1 MQKTSFEFQPNFATN
16 SMALTSSLFPQGCS
30 RMALCHVPPRR
41 YSSENQNTFTNF
53 EHFSRLNSGKMASA
67 VTDSEPD
74 LWLTPPSGGAKIAV
88 FGVIHGD
95 VGGSE
100 IGEFILREN
109 PHSVVVETALN
120 SSHGS
125 ETGNVATME
134 NCLRLIPD
142 GARDSQT
149 LGIAQIAARLQLQDD
164 PSACSVWKELAAS
177 DMVYSEHLAYIA
189 ALAKGSLLIH
199 GDRPKLTTYQ
209 RMLQCPS
216 IVDLDTAF
224 GIQSASNYHDLVSSM
239 QLPKDPETPSLTER
253 ILIEE
258 RDAVLLKSLHE
269 ASLNAGTDNLVVG
282 VVGSSHISG
291 MNRLWKNEA
300 WQDIAFRAFQLP
312 SPTSHEEP
320 DQIGVRRALFD
331 GVIRLTCR
339 PDVSYDVA
347 MTLGSPPSESMEA
360 YEITSEL
367 YGTTRMLLAT
377 LGKDQLAEVCSG
389 WRCDPWE
396 ILEPVRR
403 VRPCNGGPG
412 YDMELALQ
420 LRMLNFE
427 LA

>member
-1 MQKTSFEFQPNFATN
+1 VQP
-16 SMALTSSLFPQGCS
+16 
-30 RMALCHVPPRR
+30 HR
-41 YSSENQNTFTNF
+41 YSSENQDKFIRF
-53 EHFSRLNSGKMASA
+53 ERVSRLSSGPLTDA

-74 LWLTPPSGGAKIAV
+74 LWLRPPNGGANIAV

-95 VGGSE
+95 IEGAE
-100 IGEFILREN
+100 IGDFILREN

-120 SSHGS
+120 PSHGS
-125 ETGNVATME
+125 ETGNVATLE
-134 NCLRLIPD
+134 NCLKLIPE
-142 GARDSQT
+142 GVRDSQT
-149 LGIAQIAARLQLQDD
+149 LGIAQIAARLQLQEN
-164 PSACSVWKELAAS
+164 PSTCSVWKELIAS
-177 DMVYSEHLAYIA
+177 DMIYSEHLAYIA
-189 ALAKGSLLIH
+189 ALTKGSLLIH

-224 GIQSASNYHDLVSSM
+224 GIQSVSNYHDLVSSM

-269 ASLNAGTDNLVVG
+269 ASLNAGTGNLVVG
-282 VVGSSHISG
+282 VVGCSHVLG
-291 MNRLWKNEA
+291 MNRLWNNET
-300 WQDIAFRAFQLP
+300 WQEIAFKAFQLP
-312 SPTSHEEP
+312 SSTSHEEP
-320 DQIGVRRALFD
+320 EQIGVRRALFD

-339 PDVSYDVA
+339 PDVSYDAA
-347 MTLGSPPSESMEA
+347 MTLGSPPSASMEA

-389 WRCDPWE
+389 WRCDPWD

-412 YDMELALQ
+412 YDMDLALQ

-427 LA
+427 LT